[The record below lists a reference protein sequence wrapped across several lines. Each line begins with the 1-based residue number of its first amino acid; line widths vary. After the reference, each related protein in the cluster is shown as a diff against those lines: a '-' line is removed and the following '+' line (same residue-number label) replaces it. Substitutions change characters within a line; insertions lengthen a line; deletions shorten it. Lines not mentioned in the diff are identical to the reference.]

1 MPADAEAPVLYAVAA
16 GIATVTMNRPRVGN
30 AQHPAMTYAL
40 DEAFRRAA
48 DDDAVRVIVLRG
60 AGRHFSAGHDIGTPE
75 RDEGGPFD
83 RHTLW
88 WSADGRPGAEAQ
100 FVREQ
105 EQYLAFCRRWHE
117 IPKPTIAMVQGGC
130 IAGGLMLA
138 WICDLIVAADD
149 AFFQDPVLRMGVPGV
164 EYFAHAQELNVRIAR
179 EFLYLGERMGAQ
191 RAWQMGMVNRVVPAD
206 RLEAETYAIAN
217 RLAQQPKLALALAK
231 QVFNKIE
238 ELQGLRAGIDL
249 AFGYHHLAHAH
260 NQLVHG
266 DLIGGQDPRTMAAAN
281 RGGGDGGC

>member
-1 MPADAEAPVLYAVAA
+1 MPAADEAPVLYAVAG

-40 DEAFRRAA
+40 DDAFTRAA
-48 DDDAVRVIVLRG
+48 GDDAVRVIVLRG
-60 AGRHFSAGHDIGTPE
+60 AGRHFSAGHDIGTPD
-75 RDEGGPFD
+75 RDAGGPFE
-83 RHTLW
+83 RRTLW
-88 WSADGRPGAEAQ
+88 WDGEARPGAETP

-105 EQYLAFCRRWHE
+105 EQYLGLCRRWHE

-164 EYFAHAQELNVRIAR
+164 EYFAHAQELNVRLAR
-179 EFLYLGERMGAQ
+179 EFLYLGERMDAE
-191 RAWQMGMVNRVVPAD
+191 RARQLGMVNRVVPAE
-206 RLEAETYAIAN
+206 RLEAETYAVAR
-217 RLAQQPKLALALAK
+217 RLVQQPKLALALAK
-231 QVFNKIE
+231 QVFNRIE
-238 ELQGLRAGIDL
+238 ELQGLRASIDM

-266 DLIGGQDPRTMAAAN
+266 DGIGGQDPRAMAAAN
-281 RGGGDGGC
+281 RGDEPGC